1 LQQLIRTMAVETSP
15 GVKRRIA
22 NELKLK
28 LGIRVAPSTVLK
40 YMGRKNRHSPDPT
53 QQWLTF
59 MRNHA
64 QIIVATDF
72 FTVVTAQFRILYIFI
87 VMELGR
93 RQILHCGVTDH
104 PTAEW
109 TLQQF
114 REPLPGSHPDR
125 FACMIETASTLGSWT
140 RRWPLW
146 ECGFYVPRFGRPKPI
161 PGVNGWWA
169 PYTGSAWFSHSAGT
183 RTPEARFEHLGHA
196 LQPK

>member
-1 LQQLIRTMAVETSP
+1 MAALSRWFEWRDALVVVQPDTLIRWHRQGFRLFWRRKSRPVGRPRLPEQLQQLIRTMAVETSP

-53 QQWLTF
+53 QRWLTF

-64 QIIVATDF
+64 QVIVATDF

-93 RQILHCGVTDH
+93 RQIS
-104 PTAEW
+104 TA
-109 TLQQF
+109 
-114 REPLPGSHPDR
+114 G
-125 FACMIETASTLGSWT
+125 
-140 RRWPLW
+140 
-146 ECGFYVPRFGRPKPI
+146 
-161 PGVNGWWA
+161 
-169 PYTGSAWFSHSAGT
+169 
-183 RTPEARFEHLGHA
+183 
-196 LQPK
+196 